1 MGPHSGVSVVQLD
14 IKGMEHEGEYY
25 LQTQQL
31 QAAYARTH
39 LEHMCALDIDSEP
52 HMVRMTGIICT
63 IGRLGQACVLF
74 TSSWNMSYMAMVLT
88 LLVGWVWPLFMEH
101 EPHGWH

>member
-1 MGPHSGVSVVQLD
+1 MQLD

-52 HMVRMTGIICT
+52 HAVRMTGIVCT
-63 IGRLGQACVLF
+63 IGRFQSGLCVSWLYGSGIISTISRF
-74 TSSWNMSYMAMVLT
+74 ESGLRISFISLWNKSWMAGTSS
-88 LLVGWVWPLFMEH
+88 GLFI
-101 EPHGWH
+101 G

>member
-1 MGPHSGVSVVQLD
+1 MQLD

-52 HMVRMTGIICT
+52 HAVRMTGIVCT
-63 IGRLGQACVLF
+63 IGRFQWGLCV
-74 TSSWNMSYMAMVLT
+74 S
-88 LLVGWVWPLFMEH
+88 LLVCAIVLVCRIRAGWLRRHLHHREV
-101 EPHGWH
+101 